1 MARPSPST
9 DRTDPPAGP
18 AKPVSDTERVG
29 LAVTL
34 ELPSLVQLG
43 PRIGPTKLLG
53 SIEAPRPST
62 KTELHRPADTRAV
75 LEGIVP
81 APEPNYST

>member
-9 DRTDPPAGP
+9 DPPAGP
-18 AKPVSDTERVG
+18 AEPADVSVTERVG
-29 LAVTL
+29 LAVPL
-34 ELPSLVQLG
+34 GLPSLVQLG
-43 PRIGPTKLLG
+43 PRTGPTKLLG
-53 SIEAPRPST
+53 SIEAPRPSK

-75 LEGIVP
+75 LEGIMP